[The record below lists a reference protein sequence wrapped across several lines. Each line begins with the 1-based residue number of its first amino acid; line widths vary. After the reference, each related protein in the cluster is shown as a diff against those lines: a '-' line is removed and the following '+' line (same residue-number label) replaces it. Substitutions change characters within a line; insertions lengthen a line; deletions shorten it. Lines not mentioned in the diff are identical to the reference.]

1 MLRISDESYERVQ
14 NAIEDLGY
22 CCELEDDYEQW
33 EDIAASSMASFLD
46 DLDAEQFEM
55 TVAAFIEYITD
66 KSDEDMNMAMGVK
79 TALARYIR
87 ERLEYLDTY
96 VVPNV
101 KLSLDEDEDYD
112 DTDVAVLVRELI
124 AQQKIVDGIQIG
136 ERLYVQNFIHK

>member
-66 KSDEDMNMAMGVK
+66 KADEDMNMAMGVK

-101 KLSLDEDEDYD
+101 K
-112 DTDVAVLVRELI
+112 
-124 AQQKIVDGIQIG
+124 AQP
-136 ERLYVQNFIHK
+136 

>member
-1 MLRISDESYERVQ
+1 
-14 NAIEDLGY
+14 
-22 CCELEDDYEQW
+22 
-33 EDIAASSMASFLD
+33 
-46 DLDAEQFEM
+46 M

-66 KSDEDMNMAMGVK
+66 KADEDMNMAMGVK

-101 KLSLDEDEDYD
+101 KLSLDEDENYD

-124 AQQKIVDGIQIG
+124 AQQKIVDGIQMG
-136 ERLYVQNFIHK
+136 E

>member
-136 ERLYVQNFIHK
+136 E